1 MLEGDNMKSG
11 SRRTI
16 LALFGIAMVCFW
28 GATISNGQRG
38 EAPKPQMSEDA
49 FKNVQ
54 VLKGIPVDEFMDT
67 MGMISAALGLNCLDC
82 HTSDS
87 DTAWERFAADT
98 AMKRTS
104 RRMIQMVGA
113 INKENFGGARGV
125 TCWTCHRGDLRPSTL
140 PNLTIQYSAPL
151 EDPNDVQIRPDSS
164 APSADAV
171 FDKYFQALG
180 GVQQLNNLTSF
191 TAKGTYK
198 GFDTHHTTVP
208 VELLAKAP
216 NQRTLII
223 HAAFA
228 DRTWAYNG
236 REAWVAAIE
245 KPLPL
250 LPMTGGNLEGQKIE
264 AMMCFPTQIKQAF
277 SQWRVGRTSIDD
289 KDVTVLQ
296 GTNPRQPPL
305 NLYFDD
311 SGMLV
316 RMVRFVETPIGRVP
330 TQIDYSDYRPVG
342 SVKMPFNW
350 NLTWTDGQVTI
361 EFTEVQPN
369 VAIDASKFERPAP
382 AQLRK

>member
-1 MLEGDNMKSG
+1 MKTG

-16 LALFGIAMVCFW
+16 IFVMGIVMVCFV
-28 GATISNGQRG
+28 GISVSGGQRG
-38 EAPKPQMSEDA
+38 AEPKPQMAEEL

-98 AMKRTS
+98 TMKRTS
-104 RRMIQMVGA
+104 RRMIQMVAA
-113 INKENFGGARGV
+113 INKENFAGVRSV

-140 PNLTIQYSAPL
+140 PNLEIQYSAPM
-151 EDPNDVQIRPDSS
+151 EDPNDIQIRPGGSG
-164 APSADAV
+164 PTADQV

-180 GVQQLNNLTSF
+180 GTQRLASLTSF
-191 TAKGTYK
+191 TAKGTYT
-198 GFDTHHTTVP
+198 GFDTHHTKVP
-208 VELLAKAP
+208 IEIFAKAP
-216 NQRTLII
+216 NQRTFIT

-228 DRTWAYNG
+228 DRVSAYNG
-236 REAWVAAIE
+236 REGWIAAVE

-250 LPMTGGNLEGQKIE
+250 IPTTGGNLEGQKIE
-264 AMMCFPTQIKQAF
+264 AMMSFPAQIKQAYN
-277 SQWRVGRTSIDD
+277 QWRVTSTSIED
-289 KDVTVLQ
+289 KDVRVLQ
-296 GTNPRQPPL
+296 GTSPMRPPL

-311 SGMLV
+311 TGLLV
-316 RMVRFVETPIGRVP
+316 RMVRFSDTPIGRVP
-330 TQIDYSDYRPVG
+330 TQIDYSDYRVVAG
-342 SVKMPFNW
+342 VKIPFR
-350 NLTWTDGQVTI
+350 LVSTWTDGRVTI
-361 EFTEVQPN
+361 ELTEVQPN